1 MANAIGLRLADTSA
15 WHAVR
20 HPAVAELWEDALAEG
35 LIVVCPQVE
44 LELLFSARSAPD
56 YESIALE
63 LAALPHVPC
72 GEESFTRALEV
83 QRRLAHVGGLHHRS
97 VKIPDLIIAAAAE
110 LADLPLWHYDEDFD
124 RIAAITGQRSVWIAR
139 RGSL

>member
-1 MANAIGLRLADTSA
+1 MADALGLRLADTSA
-15 WHAVR
+15 WHVARRAAVVETW
-20 HPAVAELWEDALAEG
+20 ADALAEA

-56 YESIALE
+56 YEGIALE

-72 GEESFTRALEV
+72 DDDSFTRALEV

-110 LADLPLWHYDEDFD
+110 LAGLPLWHYDEDFD
-124 RIAAITGQRSVWIAR
+124 RIASITGQQVVWIAR